1 MPQTPLKLLAI
12 DTATATC
19 GVALTEDGRLVAD
32 ARLHRPNVH
41 NEKLVGLIQWLFNQA
56 DWRFEDLSGIAV
68 SIGPGSFTGLR
79 IGLSVAKGLA
89 LAVDR
94 PVVPVNTLDA
104 LAFSVTALDATVCVV
119 IRARK
124 GEYYFAQYTKSGT
137 ELRRHGE
144 YTILDHAAVQAR
156 LPNQSVLVAQP
167 PELFQEFAAE
177 GIVGLPESQAVSSAA
192 AVGEL
197 ATRRFPEASQ
207 EDVAALEPFYLKEFE
222 AKRKVYEFAG

>member
-56 DWRFEDLSGIAV
+56 EWRFEDLSGVAV

-89 LAVDR
+89 FAVDR

-104 LAFSVTALDATVCVV
+104 LAYSVTALDATVCVV

-144 YTILDHAAVQAR
+144 YAILDTATVRAR
-156 LPNQSVLVAQP
+156 LPKGAVLMTQP
-167 PELFQEFAAE
+167 PELFREFAVE
-177 GIVGLPESQAVSSAA
+177 GTIGLPEHQAVSSAA
-192 AVGEL
+192 ALAEL
-197 ATRRFPEASQ
+197 ATRRFHESSQ
-207 EDVAALEPFYLKEFE
+207 ENLAGLEPFYLKEFE